1 MDNIKKYVYILTLIA
16 NGTKSEN
23 MSQKG
28 SHNGSQRC
36 VSRPGTYKKV
46 VKISKISLP
55 ETANQNKKNSFTK
68 RIASQ
73 GIK

>member
-28 SHNGSQRC
+28 SHNGSQRYLC
-36 VSRPGTYKKV
+36 VSRPGTYKEV
-46 VKISKISLP
+46 VEISKISVP
-55 ETANQNKKNSFTK
+55 EIENQNKKK
-68 RIASQ
+68 Q
-73 GIK
+73 LY